1 MGNSL
6 IIGSTSQL
14 SHYFPKS
21 FHRISSRD
29 VNIES
34 IRNGKYECVYILF
47 SEQRTF
53 LNENEDFFID
63 INVRYTMSLIN
74 DIKDY
79 VDNIVVYSTS
89 ELWNN
94 YDGKVSVNDKYDYN
108 YSPYIKSKQ
117 VLCDTINENRDKYPN
132 VNIIYPFNFNSPYRK
147 EGFLFSKLFDSIM
160 NKKQN
165 TIGDI
170 NFNRDLIHPK
180 IIVEQSINTTEDK
193 LVGGGSLINVKD
205 LVKDLFIKSEMKYE
219 DYIVENITNNL
230 PNKRKE
236 YYSSIMYSN
245 YDELLNLTIKDIY
258 EYKIS

>member
-1 MGNSL
+1 
-6 IIGSTSQL
+6 
-14 SHYFPKS
+14 
-21 FHRISSRD
+21 
-29 VNIES
+29 
-34 IRNGKYECVYILF
+34 
-47 SEQRTF
+47 
-53 LNENEDFFID
+53 
-63 INVRYTMSLIN
+63 MSLIN

>member
-1 MGNSL
+1 
-6 IIGSTSQL
+6 
-14 SHYFPKS
+14 
-21 FHRISSRD
+21 
-29 VNIES
+29 
-34 IRNGKYECVYILF
+34 
-47 SEQRTF
+47 
-53 LNENEDFFID
+53 
-63 INVRYTMSLIN
+63 
-74 DIKDY
+74 
-79 VDNIVVYSTS
+79 
-89 ELWNN
+89 
-94 YDGKVSVNDKYDYN
+94 
-108 YSPYIKSKQ
+108 
-117 VLCDTINENRDKYPN
+117 
-132 VNIIYPFNFNSPYRK
+132 
-147 EGFLFSKLFDSIM
+147 M

>member
-1 MGNSL
+1 
-6 IIGSTSQL
+6 
-14 SHYFPKS
+14 
-21 FHRISSRD
+21 
-29 VNIES
+29 
-34 IRNGKYECVYILF
+34 
-47 SEQRTF
+47 
-53 LNENEDFFID
+53 
-63 INVRYTMSLIN
+63 MSLIN

-94 YDGKVSVNDKYDYN
+94 YDGKVSVDDKYDYN